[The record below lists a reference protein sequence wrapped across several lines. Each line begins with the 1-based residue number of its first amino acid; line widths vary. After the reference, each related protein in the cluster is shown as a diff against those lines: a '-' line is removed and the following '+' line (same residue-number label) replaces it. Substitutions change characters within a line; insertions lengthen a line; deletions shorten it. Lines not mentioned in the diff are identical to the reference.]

1 MSPGTE
7 FPLIFCAGIN
17 LQQLGS
23 FFRGIHSFLRFS
35 LLAFRKI
42 CILPLSDLISN
53 GFIFILFIKR
63 KKPCQ
68 YFKQGK
74 GECPFYD
81 KCFYLHALPDG
92 SIAPPQ
98 PRPRSVKKCILQYPC
113 DSHILFLSCFE
124 SQFNCSLIYF
134 STLMKRA

>member
-1 MSPGTE
+1 M
-7 FPLIFCAGIN
+7 
-17 LQQLGS
+17 
-23 FFRGIHSFLRFS
+23 
-35 LLAFRKI
+35 
-42 CILPLSDLISN
+42 
-53 GFIFILFIKR
+53 FIVYR

-98 PRPRSVKKCILQYPC
+98 PRPKKRRVVNEGGE
-113 DSHILFLSCFE
+113 DSNVEVFSLWDYFAPRDADDDLIANLLPLNDE
-124 SQFNCSLIYF
+124 LSLILLEALHSDDDDDF
-134 STLMKRA
+134 TFTDSD